1 MEESALDAVAALD
14 AIAFGAD
21 RKFLLEN
28 LFHRAPQTAFMTESA
43 DSFVFAR
50 PGRLATQIG
59 PLAATSEESA
69 AALLDAG
76 LDTVAGPV
84 FLDLC
89 DRWSKLVDRVERRG
103 FSQQRPL
110 LRMAL
115 RRSDPFGDVERTFV
129 VAGPE
134 FG

>member
-1 MEESALDAVAALD
+1 MTMN
-14 AIAFGAD
+14 AD
-21 RKFLLEN
+21 G
-28 LFHRAPQTAFMTESA
+28 
-43 DSFVFAR
+43 FVLAR

-59 PLAATSEESA
+59 PLVAANEDAA
-69 AALLDAG
+69 AALLGTALDA
-76 LDTVAGPV
+76 VAGPV

-89 DRWSKLVDRVERRG
+89 DRWVRLAQQMERRG
-103 FSQQRPL
+103 FTVQRPF

-115 RRSDPFGDVERTFV
+115 RRHVPFGDVGRTFI

>member
-1 MEESALDAVAALD
+1 VTQNPA
-14 AIAFGAD
+14 G
-21 RKFLLEN
+21 
-28 LFHRAPQTAFMTESA
+28 
-43 DSFVFAR
+43 FVLAR

-59 PLAATSEESA
+59 PLVAANEGA
-69 AALLDAG
+69 AAILLGATLDA
-76 LDTVAGPV
+76 VRGPV

-89 DRWSKLVDRVERRG
+89 DRWSCLTQEMERRG
-103 FSQQRPL
+103 FSVQRPF

-115 RRSDPFGDVERTFV
+115 GRHGPFGDVERTFV

>member
-1 MEESALDAVAALD
+1 M
-14 AIAFGAD
+14 FGA
-21 RKFLLEN
+21 RRPFLLEG
-28 LFHRAPQTAFMTESA
+28 FFRRVPQLAFMQDDKSG
-43 DSFVFAR
+43 FVLAR

-59 PLAATSEESA
+59 PLVAANEDA
-69 AALLDAG
+69 AAMLLSMALDAVG
-76 LDTVAGPV
+76 GPV

-89 DRWSKLVDRVERRG
+89 DCWQGLTRALMQRHFTV
-103 FSQQRPL
+103 QRPF

-115 RRSDPFGDVERTFV
+115 RHHKPFGGPERTFI